1 MNQRQQAHNRYS
13 QVKRETA
20 SDKHIELQ
28 LFASITGKLRT
39 LKNNDNQA
47 LTAEMAQA
55 PRGRLM
61 SGLVISLKANEK
73 FLVNG
78 ALLVNGDKRSQ
89 ISVPN
94 DDVYILR
101 VSDALHPKDVTTPVR
116 RVYYGVQLILSG
128 DGNTEDMR
136 RGVKDGLDALAAV
149 FYGTPMSKALE
160 KAQNAF
166 AKGRFY
172 SVLYTLK
179 SLLNVEEQLL
189 QKMSEGQQNFASED
203 VAPRMAASA

>member
-1 MNQRQQAHNRYS
+1 
-13 QVKRETA
+13 
-20 SDKHIELQ
+20 
-28 LFASITGKLRT
+28 
-39 LKNNDNQA
+39 
-47 LTAEMAQA
+47 
-55 PRGRLM
+55 M

>member
-1 MNQRQQAHNRYS
+1 
-13 QVKRETA
+13 
-20 SDKHIELQ
+20 
-28 LFASITGKLRT
+28 
-39 LKNNDNQA
+39 
-47 LTAEMAQA
+47 
-55 PRGRLM
+55 M

-101 VSDALHPKDVTTPVR
+101 VSDALHPSDVTTPVR

-128 DGNTEDMR
+128 DGNTDEMR
-136 RGVKDGLDALAAV
+136 RDVRDGLDALAAV
-149 FYGTPMSKALE
+149 FHGTPMSKALE

-166 AKGRFY
+166 SKGRYY

-189 QKMSEGQQNFASED
+189 QKMSDETKNLTSER
-203 VAPRMAASA
+203 APLRMAKSA